1 MFNEEMKMFNEED
14 LTKRAKDTEMLSNII
29 SQIVLSD
36 KDAPKCLK
44 LQINIMDAHRNLN
57 KTIFKCLK
65 KYVTPDSE
73 AAEDIKTL
81 KAILE
86 YIKLVEA
93 GVRRFFDETEGVK
106 E

>member
-1 MFNEEMKMFNEED
+1 MFNEKD
-14 LTKRAKDTEMLSNII
+14 ITKRAKETEILSNII

-36 KDAPKCLK
+36 ENEPEVLK

-65 KYVTPDSE
+65 KYITPDSE